1 MAKKVRGN
9 TTMIKMVSTALT
21 GYCKWFKIPR
31 TTPKLNLI
39 LYDPRAQR
47 HCLFKEDRKRK
58 LTAPPQKDFT
68 RSHR

>member
-1 MAKKVRGN
+1 MAKARGN

-21 GYCKWFKIPR
+21 GYEKWFRIPR
-31 TTPKLNLI
+31 SAPKLNLI

-47 HCLFKEDRKRK
+47 HCLFKEDRKRRI
-58 LTAPPQKDFT
+58 AARPAKDFI

>member
-1 MAKKVRGN
+1 MAKAKAN

-21 GYCKWFKIPR
+21 GYEKWFRIPR
-31 TTPKLNLI
+31 SARKLNLI

-58 LTAPPQKDFT
+58 IAELPPKDYA
-68 RSHR
+68 RRHR